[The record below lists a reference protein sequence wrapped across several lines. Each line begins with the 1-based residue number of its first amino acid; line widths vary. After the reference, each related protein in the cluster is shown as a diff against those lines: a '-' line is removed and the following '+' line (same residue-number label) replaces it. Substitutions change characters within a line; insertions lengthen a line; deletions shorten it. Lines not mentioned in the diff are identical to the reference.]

1 MKHRIFRVIV
11 GLLQAIHSDQSG
23 AIKVK
28 PVADVAK
35 KWGEVTPGRA
45 GYYETGALA
54 AGGDWEKGATDAAA
68 NFKAAVTAG
77 NIDKLFAGGIK
88 NAGAAKYT
96 RKVKDVGVSR
106 FSTGVTASITDYQSG
121 VDPMLSTIASLT
133 LPARQPR
140 GSVANA
146 QRVTAIMDALHKKRL
161 ALRAAGA

>member
-1 MKHRIFRVIV
+1 M
-11 GLLQAIHSDQSG
+11 

-28 PVADVAK
+28 AASDVAK
-35 KWGEVTPGRA
+35 KWGEVTPQRS
-45 GYYETGALA
+45 GYYEAGALA
-54 AGGDWEKGATDAAA
+54 AGSDWEKNTADSAP

-77 NIDKLFAGGIK
+77 NIDKLFAGGVK

-106 FSTGVTASITDYQSG
+106 FSGGVAAGVTDYQTG
-121 VDPMLSTIASLT
+121 VEPMLATLSGLT

-161 ALRAAGA
+161 ALRAAGV

>member
-1 MKHRIFRVIV
+1 MIAS
-11 GLLQAIHSDQSG
+11 LLRTIHSDQTG

-28 PVADVAK
+28 PLADVAK
-35 KWGEVTPGRA
+35 KWGEVTPQRS
-45 GYYETGALA
+45 GYYEIGALA
-54 AGGDWEKGATDAAA
+54 AGSDWEKNTGDATA
-68 NFKAAVTAG
+68 NFVAGVTAG
-77 NIDKLFAGGIK
+77 NIGRLFAGGVK

-106 FSTGVTASITDYQSG
+106 FSQGVTAGVPDYQSG
-121 VDPMLSTIASLT
+121 IDPMLSTLASIT